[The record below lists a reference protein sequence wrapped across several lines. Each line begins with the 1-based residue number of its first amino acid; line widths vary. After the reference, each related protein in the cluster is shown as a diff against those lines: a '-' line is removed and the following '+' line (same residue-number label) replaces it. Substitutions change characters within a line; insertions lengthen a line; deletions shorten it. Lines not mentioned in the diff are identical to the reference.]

1 MRLRTEA
8 FKHRCLYT
16 QKHLHKEGFTH
27 RSFYTRTPL
36 HTEAFTQR
44 SLCTQTLFH
53 REAFTRFKIAILPKF
68 LKPTTIISRKMVVPD
83 VSKWIKSQ
91 LHQFLNVCVWRLKIA
106 PFLKLLPFNFHV
118 ALASKL
124 LKSQILH
131 QLLTFN
137 PHFVRK
143 GSAAPQQIAT
153 CLDARSARSL

>member
-1 MRLRTEA
+1 M
-8 FKHRCLYT
+8 
-16 QKHLHKEGFTH
+16 
-27 RSFYTRTPL
+27 PL

-44 SLCTQTLFH
+44 RFYAQELLHTDAFTHRSFYTEKPLHTDTFPQRNHFH

-106 PFLKLLPFNFHV
+106 TFLKLLPFDFHV
-118 ALASKL
+118 ALASEL

-131 QLLTFN
+131 QLLTFD

-143 GSAAPQQIAT
+143 GSAAPQQI
-153 CLDARSARSL
+153 